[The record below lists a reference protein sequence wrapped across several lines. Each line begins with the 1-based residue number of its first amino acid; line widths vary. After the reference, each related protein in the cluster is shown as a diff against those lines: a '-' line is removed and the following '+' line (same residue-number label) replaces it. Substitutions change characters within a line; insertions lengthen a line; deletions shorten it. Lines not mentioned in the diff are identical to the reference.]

1 MKKPNRLHL
10 LLAAVILVVFSWFVW
25 SQTSIAGK
33 LMSLNSSTGKEEV
46 QDNKPKDP
54 CWFMSLKDETI
65 SSDLIEARTARED
78 RGYPAETPLSEAV
91 RIFNEET
98 KCKPAYATYPPLT
111 EDELIA
117 AIVAGPDY
125 GKQGAVWVAQ
135 KDALWQIATKRMM
148 PKGSL
153 LVVESGGREQ
163 ASPLRPNGTIQATG
177 IRITLLLDLDKAS
190 DPMTPP
196 KAEQTLVI
204 RKSYSKIEIVK

>member
-1 MKKPNRLHL
+1 MKKLNRLHL
-10 LLAAVILVVFSWFVW
+10 LLAAVILVFLSSLVW

-33 LMSLNSSTGKEEV
+33 LVSLNSLTGKEEV

-65 SSDLIEARTARED
+65 SSDLIDKRQARED
-78 RGYPAETPLSEAV
+78 HGYPAETPLSEAI
-91 RIFNEET
+91 RTFNEET
-98 KCKPAYATYPPLT
+98 KCKALYAGYPPLT

-117 AIVAGPDY
+117 AIAAGPDY
-125 GKQGAVWVAQ
+125 GKQGPVWLAQ
-135 KDALWQIATKRMM
+135 KDALWRIASERMM

-153 LVVESGGREQ
+153 LVVESGGRVQ
-163 ASPLRPNGTIQATG
+163 ASPLRPEGTIQATG

-190 DPMTPP
+190 DPMIPRKP
-196 KAEQTLVI
+196 EQTLVI